1 MADRVLSTHPRE
13 MDDDAAFLSALGE
26 RLRLLRA
33 RRGMTRR
40 ALSQQSGVS
49 ERYIAQMEAGSGNV
63 SILLLRAIAR
73 ALAVPTPELLAEKPM
88 ETVLLE
94 RLLERL
100 TPAEAEAAR
109 ALLVERFAGPP
120 AQLRRQRVALIG
132 LRGAGKSTL
141 GGMLAE
147 RLGYRFHE
155 LDREIEREAGVE
167 VSEIFELH
175 GQAGFR
181 RLEQTVLE
189 RLIGEACRGEALGL
203 VLATGGS
210 IVAEPA
216 TFELL
221 LRSCVTIWIRASP
234 QEHMQR
240 VIEQGDLRP
249 MRDNKQSMSD
259 LRAILASRESLYARA
274 DLTLDTS
281 GKRLEESFAELTAL
295 LGR

>member
-1 MADRVLSTHPRE
+1 VADRVFAAHPRE
-13 MDDDAAFLSALGE
+13 SEEDAAFLSRLGE

-33 RRGMTRR
+33 QRGMTRR
-40 ALSQQSGVS
+40 ALSQQSRVS

-63 SILLLRAIAR
+63 SILLLRALAR
-73 ALAVPTPELLAEKPM
+73 ALAVPTTDLLADKP
-88 ETVLLE
+88 VDALLLE

-100 TPAEAEAAR
+100 TPVQLEAAR
-109 ALLVERFAGPP
+109 ALLMEHFAAPKVG
-120 AQLRRQRVALIG
+120 LRRQRLALIG

-167 VSEIFELH
+167 LREIFELH

-181 RLEQTVLE
+181 RLEQRVLE
-189 RLIGEACRGEALGL
+189 RLVAEPPGM
-203 VLATGGS
+203 VVATGGS

-221 LRSCVTIWIRASP
+221 LRACLTIWIRASP

-249 MRDNKQSMSD
+249 MRDNKQSMAD

-281 GKRLEESFAELTAL
+281 GKGLEESFAELVAL
-295 LGR
+295 LS

>member
-1 MADRVLSTHPRE
+1 
-13 MDDDAAFLSALGE
+13 
-26 RLRLLRA
+26 
-33 RRGMTRR
+33 MTRR
-40 ALSQQSGVS
+40 ALSLQSGVS

-63 SILLLRAIAR
+63 SILLLRALAR
-73 ALAVPTPELLAEKPM
+73 ALAVQTTDLLADKPV
-88 ETVLLE
+88 ETALLE

-100 TPAEAEAAR
+100 TPAQMEAAR

-120 AQLRRQRVALIG
+120 ASLRHQRLALIG

-141 GGMLAE
+141 GGLLAE
-147 RLGYRFHE
+147 QLGYRFFE

-167 VSEIFELH
+167 LREIFELH
-175 GQAGFR
+175 GQPGFR
-181 RLEQTVLE
+181 RLELTVLE
-189 RLIGEACRGEALGL
+189 RLIDEAPGM
-203 VLATGGS
+203 VIATGGS

-221 LRSCVTIWIRASP
+221 LRSCLTIWIRASP

-249 MRDNKQSMSD
+249 MRENRQSMAD

-281 GKRLEESFAELTAL
+281 GKSLEGSFTELSSL
-295 LGR
+295 VGQLRE